1 MSGFCRSLW
10 RNANSAPEI
19 FSRKVRNRRKAEP
32 ASLSSC
38 RRLYQRST
46 CRRTPSLSYSGSMR
60 QANRFG
66 FSNGQNRK
74 AAAYKISAGR
84 SGLASFFFGGQISVS
99 PPWSA
104 RARRHG
110 DGRSSEDTVPDLL
123 LSSMVRAQHRRPI
136 PQYAIAVSRRSLHM
150 CTRSGRHYWGL
161 WVCERL
167 VALWASQHG
176 YLTYHVTGQFL

>member
-1 MSGFCRSLW
+1 MSGFYRSLW

-19 FSRKVRNRRKAEP
+19 FFSKNPEP
-32 ASLSSC
+32 KESGAASLSSC

-46 CRRTPSLSYSGSMR
+46 CRRTHSMSYSGSMR

-84 SGLASFFFGGQISVS
+84 SGLASFFFGGQIRSVR
-99 PPWSA
+99 PGRHERA
-104 RARRHG
+104 GTATVAARRTRFQIGFCHQWYA
-110 DGRSSEDTVPDLL
+110 SSTADRFPNMPLQY
-123 LSSMVRAQHRRPI
+123 RAAVFTCVLGVA
-136 PQYAIAVSRRSLHM
+136 AII
-150 CTRSGRHYWGL
+150 G
-161 WVCERL
+161 VCERL